1 MSAADVIGWIGAVG
15 ILVAYG
21 LLTVGRWESSAL
33 SYQATNAI
41 CAGALL
47 IWAISIRGWQSA
59 LLNAV
64 WMLVGVVGILRAR
77 RSAPAPE
84 PHIGD

>member
-21 LLTVGRWESSAL
+21 MLTADRWESSAL
-33 SYQATNAI
+33 TYQATNAV

-47 IWAISIRGWQSA
+47 IWAVSIRGWQSA
-59 LLNAV
+59 LLNGV
-64 WMLVGVVGILRAR
+64 WMLVGVLGVVRAR
-77 RSAPAPE
+77 RAAPVPE
-84 PHIGD
+84 PHVGD